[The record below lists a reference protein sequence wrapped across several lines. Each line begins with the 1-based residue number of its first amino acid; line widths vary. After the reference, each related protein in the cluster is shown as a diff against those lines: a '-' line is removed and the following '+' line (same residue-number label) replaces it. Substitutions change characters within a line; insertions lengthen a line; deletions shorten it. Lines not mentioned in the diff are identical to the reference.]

1 MADQAA
7 ALANV
12 VVLNLMRGE
21 AGATTSFYLAQL
33 GARVILVEP
42 LFGAPQRA
50 QAQALPHGEA
60 FWSPGTRIRNRSPST
75 STLLPAR
82 SW

>member
-12 VVLNLMRGE
+12 VVLNLTRGE

-42 LFGAPQRA
+42 QWGVPQRV
-50 QAQALPHGEA
+50 QAQALPRGGA
-60 FWSPGTRIRNRSPST
+60 FWSARRRNRW
-75 STLLPAR
+75 R
-82 SW
+82 